1 MLTTL
6 LGPGMGPDGQQLCWS
21 LLALLI
27 LVCQPCCITN
37 SSTQSVA
44 HIWSSFPSHCLQAD
58 IGRIRQVYD
67 AFLAEYPLCYGYWK
81 KYADAEAK
89 YVSLEEASTVYD
101 RGVAAVPY
109 SVDLW
114 GHYAMHKQKAGA
126 AVEEIERSDRSLSS
140 RQSLSQL
147 CPKTGLLMPARSC
160 RLAKFDNLAASGLHV
175 VCLWP

>member
-1 MLTTL
+1 M
-6 LGPGMGPDGQQLCWS
+6 
-21 LLALLI
+21 
-27 LVCQPCCITN
+27 
-37 SSTQSVA
+37 
-44 HIWSSFPSHCLQAD
+44 PSHCLQAD

-89 YVSLEEASTVYD
+89 YVSLEEASLVYD

-126 AVEEIERSDRSLSS
+126 PVEEVERSDCLPPCKHLLSEPES
-140 RQSLSQL
+140 PACSHCLSTLMWALEAVLMLPLML
-147 CPKTGLLMPARSC
+147 CTLCFGRRNALEQQWSAACDLCKIKLNQTGVDQR
-160 RLAKFDNLAASGLHV
+160 
-175 VCLWP
+175 VCLAQAL

>member
-1 MLTTL
+1 MTL
-6 LGPGMGPDGQQLCWS
+6 
-21 LLALLI
+21 
-27 LVCQPCCITN
+27 
-37 SSTQSVA
+37 
-44 HIWSSFPSHCLQAD
+44 LQAD

-89 YVSLEEASTVYD
+89 HVSLEEASIVYD

-126 AVEEIERSDRSLSS
+126 PVEEVERS
-140 RQSLSQL
+140 
-147 CPKTGLLMPARSC
+147 A
-160 RLAKFDNLAASGLHV
+160 FH
-175 VCLWP
+175 

>member
-1 MLTTL
+1 MTAVQY
-6 LGPGMGPDGQQLCWS
+6 QQYAGIVL
-21 LLALLI
+21 
-27 LVCQPCCITN
+27 
-37 SSTQSVA
+37 
-44 HIWSSFPSHCLQAD
+44 LQAD

-89 YVSLEEASTVYD
+89 YVSLEEASIVYD

-126 AVEEIERSDRSLSS
+126 PVEEVERSVSL
-140 RQSLSQL
+140 Q
-147 CPKTGLLMPARSC
+147 KLLG
-160 RLAKFDNLAASGLHV
+160 FDN
-175 VCLWP
+175 

>member
-1 MLTTL
+1 M
-6 LGPGMGPDGQQLCWS
+6 
-21 LLALLI
+21 
-27 LVCQPCCITN
+27 
-37 SSTQSVA
+37 
-44 HIWSSFPSHCLQAD
+44 QAD

-89 YVSLEEASTVYD
+89 YVSLEEASLVYD

-126 AVEEIERSDRSLSS
+126 PVEEVERSDCLLFCKCYLNELESPVCSH
-140 RQSLSQL
+140 
-147 CPKTGLLMPARSC
+147 CLMPT
-160 RLAKFDNLAASGLHV
+160 
-175 VCLWP
+175 LWAHKAFLLLCMLCFVW